1 MKWIAVLIVLFSYV
15 TAAAFYSPYVGFD
28 GWVGGYLCPLC
39 PNITTLWGTPLAR
52 FVRFTLVA
60 GTANA
65 VVLLS
70 FALLILGAL
79 KLVTR
84 ATSK

>member
-1 MKWIAVLIVLFSYV
+1 MKRIALLIVLFAYV
-15 TAAAFYSPYVGFD
+15 TAAAFYSRYVGFN
-28 GWVGGYLCPLC
+28 GRIGYYLCPLC
-39 PNITTLWGTPLAR
+39 PNITTLWGTPLSR

-65 VVLLS
+65 VVFLS
-70 FALLILGAL
+70 FALLILGAS
-79 KLVTR
+79 KLLTR